1 MQVHC
6 LAGSPAPLSSASLGV
21 GLAQQGDDVTPALMS
36 AADDDDAKPAATLAN
51 GGDAGAKSVDPGNPD
66 QTQSQVTGSIT
77 GSERLIAG
85 GNGVS
90 AAAVPEALA
99 ASIVL
104 EKRKQMSEGL
114 PQEVHESSALV
125 AQQQREAALTE
136 QPALKKL
143 KVDH

>member
-1 MQVHC
+1 M
-6 LAGSPAPLSSASLGV
+6 
-21 GLAQQGDDVTPALMS
+21 
-36 AADDDDAKPAATLAN
+36 
-51 GGDAGAKSVDPGNPD
+51 
-66 QTQSQVTGSIT
+66 
-77 GSERLIAG
+77 
-85 GNGVS
+85 
-90 AAAVPEALA
+90 PEALA